1 MHYDEQRENDRAHN
15 SVSKTQT
22 TLSYALSENQHLTI
36 SWQLDELVLDKIAK
50 AACAN
55 LFKKQEG
62 MN

>member
-36 SWQLDELVLDKIAK
+36 SWQLDELVLAK
-50 AACAN
+50 KLLKPLVPICSKN
-55 LFKKQEG
+55 RRE
-62 MN
+62 